1 MIRSITAVSACMA
14 LSLALA
20 AGCNKA
26 ADEQRKADEARAD
39 ADKEVT
45 EANREAADKV
55 NAARAE
61 EDKKVADA
69 QASFLK
75 IREDYR
81 HKVTEDLTGIDKDI
95 ADLEAKSKTA
105 TGKAKSTLDSNLPN
119 VRTLRENVAN
129 EYRSLELASAITW
142 DDAKGRVDKAVD
154 ELKKAID
161 KAD

>member
-1 MIRSITAVSACMA
+1 MIRSITVSAMA
-14 LSLALA
+14 ISLALA

-26 ADEQRKADEARAD
+26 ADEQRKADEARVEAN
-39 ADKEVT
+39 DKVS
-45 EANREAADKV
+45 EANREANEKV

-61 EDKKVADA
+61 EDKKVAEA

-75 IREDYR
+75 MREDYR
-81 HKVTEDLTGIDKDI
+81 HKVTEDLVGVDKEI
-95 ADLEAKSKTA
+95 VELEAKAKTA
-105 TGKAKSTLDSNLPN
+105 TGKSKATIESNLPN

-154 ELKKAID
+154 ELKKAVD

>member
-1 MIRSITAVSACMA
+1 MIRSITVSAMA
-14 LSLALA
+14 ISLALA

-26 ADEQRKADEARAD
+26 ADEQRKADEARVEAD
-39 ADKEVT
+39 SKVT
-45 EANREAADKV
+45 EANREANDKV

-61 EDKKVADA
+61 EDKKVAEA

-81 HKVTEDLTGIDKDI
+81 HKVTEDLVGVDKEI
-95 ADLEAKSKTA
+95 AELEAKAKTA
-105 TGKAKSTLDSNLPN
+105 TGKTKATIESSLPN
-119 VRTLRENVAN
+119 VRTLRENVSN

-142 DDAKGRVDKAVD
+142 DDAKARVDKAVD
-154 ELKKAID
+154 ELKKAVD

>member
-1 MIRSITAVSACMA
+1 MIRSITVSACMA
-14 LSLALA
+14 LSLALS

-26 ADEQRKADEARAD
+26 ADEQRKADEARAE
-39 ADKEVT
+39 ADSKVS
-45 EANREAADKV
+45 EANREANDKV
-55 NAARAE
+55 NAARAD
-61 EDKKVADA
+61 EDKKVAEA

-81 HKVTEDLTGIDKDI
+81 HKVTEDLVGIDKEV
-95 ADLEAKSKTA
+95 AELQAKTKTA
-105 TGKAKSTLDSNLPN
+105 TGKAKATIESNLPN

-142 DDAKGRVDKAVD
+142 DDAKARVDKAVD
-154 ELKKAID
+154 ELKKAVD

>member
-1 MIRSITAVSACMA
+1 MIRSITVSACMA

-26 ADEQRKADEARAD
+26 ADEQRKADEARAE
-39 ADKEVT
+39 ADNKVID
-45 EANREAADKV
+45 ANREAAEKV
-55 NAARAE
+55 NAARAD

-81 HKVTEDLTGIDKDI
+81 HKVTDDLVAIDKDI
-95 ADLEAKSKTA
+95 VDLEAKAKTS
-105 TGKAKSTLDSNLPN
+105 TGKAKATLDGNLPN

-129 EYRSLELASAITW
+129 EYRSLELASALTW
-142 DDAKGRVDKAVD
+142 DQSKGRVDKAVD

-161 KAD
+161 KVD

>member
-1 MIRSITAVSACMA
+1 LAI
-14 LSLALA
+14 SLALG
-20 AGCNKA
+20 AGCDKA
-26 ADEQRKADEARAD
+26 ADEQRKADEARVEAN
-39 ADKEVT
+39 DKVS
-45 EANREAADKV
+45 EANREANEKV

-61 EDKKVADA
+61 EDKKVAEA

-81 HKVTEDLTGIDKDI
+81 HKVTEDLVGVDKEI
-95 ADLEAKSKTA
+95 AELEAKAKTA
-105 TGKAKSTLDSNLPN
+105 TGKTKATIESNLPN

-154 ELKKAID
+154 ELKKAVD

>member
-1 MIRSITAVSACMA
+1 MIRSITVVAMG
-14 LSLALA
+14 LSLAFA
-20 AGCNKA
+20 AGCDKA
-26 ADEQRKADEARAD
+26 ADEQRKADEARAE
-39 ADKEVT
+39 ADNKVID
-45 EANREAADKV
+45 ANREATEKV

-81 HKVTEDLTGIDKDI
+81 HKVTEDLVSVDKDVV
-95 ADLEAKSKTA
+95 DLEAKAKTA
-105 TGKAKSTLDSNLPN
+105 TGKTRATIESNLPN

-129 EYRSLELASAITW
+129 EYRSLELASALTW
-142 DDAKGRVDKAVD
+142 DDAKARVDKAVD
-154 ELKKAID
+154 ELKKAVD